1 MNDMHVKVANLP
13 DRSVRYLESGAT
25 DSRHVV
31 FLLHAF
37 PLSADQWL
45 PQMHRLPPGWRAIA
59 PDIRG
64 FRGGQSALGYVG
76 AGPITIDTYAED
88 VLALMAH
95 LEIRRAAVVG
105 LSMGGYIGF
114 ALWRRAPERIA
125 AMMLASTR
133 AGADTSEGAAGR
145 DRLIAVA
152 EREGAPGVAEDMLP
166 KLLGSSTRQE
176 QPDLEEVVRQLIEA
190 NTAEA
195 IISAT
200 RAMKSRPDSTSS
212 LATIQCPTAI
222 VAGEE
227 DALIPR
233 ADIDVMRQAM
243 PHAAFASIPKAGHLA
258 NLESPGAFN
267 EALAAFLVRVPADS

>member
-1 MNDMHVKVANLP
+1 MHVKVANLP
-13 DRSVRYLESGAT
+13 DRSVRYLESGGS
-25 DSRHVV
+25 DSQRVV
-31 FLLHAF
+31 VLLHAF

-59 PDIRG
+59 PDTRG

-76 AGPITIDTYAED
+76 AGPITMDTYADD
-88 VLALMAH
+88 VLALMTH
-95 LEIRRAAVVG
+95 LEISRAAMVG
-105 LSMGGYIGF
+105 SSMGGYIGF
-114 ALWRRAPERIA
+114 ALWRRAQERVSGL
-125 AMMLASTR
+125 MLASTR
-133 AGADTSEGAAGR
+133 AGADTPEGAAAR

-152 EREGAPGVAEDMLP
+152 EREGAPGVAKDMLS
-166 KLLGSSTRQE
+166 KLLGSSTRQL
-176 QPDLEEVVRQLIEA
+176 QPDLEDVVRQLIEA

-200 RAMKSRPDSTSS
+200 RAMKGRPDSTSS
-212 LATIQCPTAI
+212 LATIRCPAAI

-227 DALIPR
+227 DAVIPR

-243 PHAAFASIPKAGHLA
+243 PHAAFVSIPKAGHLA

-267 EALAAFLVRVPADS
+267 DALAAFLARVPTDS